1 MTQYL
6 SFDDMP
12 IWVQLKVFS
21 YLDIHSILNAQHVSN
36 KWKSLSSDNVLWN
49 KRLEIDMKKWNVI
62 GHSFNPLAFT
72 HLPSKDIYHN
82 CSPIT
87 RKLTNDSLID
97 RFTKVL
103 RSIVISKT
111 PKLAM
116 FGPGLDAGG
125 VKLVRRLLQDNTKT
139 FQCIAMHPSQFE
151 GVGSGVVLRLLNH
164 QLDFVLITLYTAP
177 KHQRESRSIRERNA
191 SNILVSNIPPQ
202 IPLNNLPQIPPNNP
216 PNILGDSQN
225 RNPNFNLR
233 PNNQNHINNPNNPN
247 NPLPTPRN
255 HLKLQ
260 KSIHDLMKTQDGLV
274 YVLDASCSI
283 PDLESGLP
291 ELLALSHQLLNPS
304 PLLILLCSLFQQPNA
319 LTCMDVVRI
328 MTLSKLTRPWQV
340 HHCIVEGMLGVEKAF
355 HWIVEASRR

>member
-1 MTQYL
+1 MCVLQNNHHINYHKNINNHNNKP
-6 SFDDMP
+6 FNNC
-12 IWVQLKVFS
+12 IS
-21 YLDIHSILNAQHVSN
+21 YQKPPQH
-36 KWKSLSSDNVLWN
+36 
-49 KRLEIDMKKWNVI
+49 
-62 GHSFNPLAFT
+62 
-72 HLPSKDIYHN
+72 
-82 CSPIT
+82 
-87 RKLTNDSLID
+87 
-97 RFTKVL
+97 
-103 RSIVISKT
+103 
-111 PKLAM
+111 
-116 FGPGLDAGG
+116 
-125 VKLVRRLLQDNTKT
+125 Q
-139 FQCIAMHPSQFE
+139 PSQT

-191 SNILVSNIPPQ
+191 SNILVPNIPPQ

-283 PDLESGLP
+283 QDRSFLVFIFYIFSY
-291 ELLALSHQLLNPS
+291 
-304 PLLILLCSLFQQPNA
+304 
-319 LTCMDVVRI
+319 I
-328 MTLSKLTRPWQV
+328 MS
-340 HHCIVEGMLGVEKAF
+340 
-355 HWIVEASRR
+355 